1 MWHPCAMQNLSNHTW
16 QPSNPTEKACQPP
29 RLHDRWAG
37 FTFPKSHSS
46 LWHDCKGQGS
56 CQYKA
61 LQAVS
66 MKCYSGT
73 LSPWPD
79 KFYFNLVSLKKF
91 EVFLSTLREIPF
103 FPFVNK
109 AELVWSRGRVC
120 SSLGGVSDTKLQ
132 TLVLSTRLPDS
143 CLLLPFESG
152 VRTGRTTG
160 RDPICAT
167 TCLEG
172 TALTV
177 QRLPGFLPM

>member
-1 MWHPCAMQNLSNHTW
+1 MAAFQPHGEGLSASKASW
-16 QPSNPTEKACQPP
+16 QVSWLYLPEKPLLAVAWLQ
-29 RLHDRWAG
+29 RQ
-37 FTFPKSHSS
+37 S
-46 LWHDCKGQGS
+46 S

-66 MKCYSGT
+66 MKYYSGT

-120 SSLGGVSDTKLQ
+120 SSLGGVSDTRLQ

-143 CLLLPFESG
+143 CLLLPFKSG

-160 RDPICAT
+160 GDPICAT